1 LLTYWPILLPLFTGK
16 ILLFYILFYS
26 GLIGF
31 FLAMI
36 AVFYQTIDL
45 RIPKWQQD
53 KSVIGNNPGKISI
66 TQSLLTYLHTELSP
80 S

>member
-1 LLTYWPILLPLFTGK
+1 MYYTVTYCPILLPLFTGK
-16 ILLFYILFYS
+16 IILFYILFYS

-31 FLAMI
+31 FLAMM

-53 KSVIGNNPGKISI
+53 KSVIGNNPGKISV
-66 TQSLLTYLHTELSP
+66 T
-80 S
+80 

>member
-1 LLTYWPILLPLFTGK
+1 MHFFFTGK

-53 KSVIGNNPGKISI
+53 KSVIGNNPGKISV
-66 TQSLLTYLHTELSP
+66 TLLQER
-80 S
+80 

>member
-1 LLTYWPILLPLFTGK
+1 MSLTGQFLLPLFTGK

-53 KSVIGNNPGKISI
+53 KSVIGNNPGKISV
-66 TQSLLTYLHTELSP
+66 THFRH
-80 S
+80 